1 MNKKH
6 YFLITNYFINVQT
19 LLQKFMQ
26 NLNTGK
32 SSSYKFT
39 EQMEINKH
47 FLKIARENYITLDY
61 KMIPIGQF
69 QTISVGY

>member
-1 MNKKH
+1 
-6 YFLITNYFINVQT
+6 
-19 LLQKFMQ
+19 
-26 NLNTGK
+26 
-32 SSSYKFT
+32 
-39 EQMEINKH
+39 MEINKH